1 MSLNNKD
8 KGELYEQYVSEANV
22 LQRQIST
29 LKSQYVV
36 NVPEH
41 IEKLIEENKQKIT
54 ELEQKLNN
62 LYK

>member
-1 MSLNNKD
+1 MNNKD
-8 KGELYEQYVSEANV
+8 KGELYEQYVNEAKV
-22 LQRQIST
+22 FQRQISI
-29 LKSQYVV
+29 LKSQYVI

-41 IEKLIEENKQKIT
+41 IEKLIEENKQKIA